1 VDPLTLLA
9 LANSAVL
16 AVKKGCQLYKD
27 IKGAA
32 GDVKEVLD
40 DLKTQFHKIPNPS
53 NAQVVQYNQEVA
65 RIQEIAKADPN
76 DVFTDIGNQLGALL
90 DAQDQLGKAL
100 LAEEIQIKPAYK
112 GEESV
117 GRRALRKIIIEARVD
132 SMMSELREMM
142 VYQAPQEL
150 GSLWHKYE
158 KTVEKIV
165 AKQEIAHAE
174 ELRLANI
181 AKCQREN
188 IRRRIKKQM
197 TSVVAVLFIIL
208 WFLWVMI
215 MIRTSH
221 TYRGLYSSPFWSCVL
236 C

>member
-1 VDPLTLLA
+1 MDPLTLLA
-9 LANSAVL
+9 LANAAVA

-40 DLKTQFHKIPNPS
+40 DLKTQFQKIPNPT
-53 NAQVVQYNQEVA
+53 NAQKIQFNEEVA
-65 RIQEIAKADPN
+65 RVQEIAKADPN

-100 LAEEIQIKPAYK
+100 LAEEIQIKTAYK

-132 SMMSELREMM
+132 SMMAELREMM
-142 VYQAPQEL
+142 VYSAPPEL

-165 AKQEIAHAE
+165 KEQEIAHAE

-197 TSVVAVLFIIL
+197 TSVLAVLFITL
-208 WFLWVMI
+208 WFLWLMI
-215 MIRTSH
+215 MIRMSH
-221 TYRGLYSSPFWSCVL
+221 TYRGAYSSPWWSCVL

>member
-1 VDPLTLLA
+1 MDPLTLLA
-9 LANSAVL
+9 LANAAVA

-40 DLKTQFHKIPNPS
+40 DLRTQFHKIPNPS

-100 LAEEIQIKPAYK
+100 LAEEIQIKTAYK

-142 VYQAPQEL
+142 VYQAPAEL

-165 AKQEIAHAE
+165 AEQEIAHAE

-197 TSVVAVLFIIL
+197 TSVLAVLFITL
-208 WFLWVMI
+208 WFLWLMVMI
-215 MIRTSH
+215 RMSA
-221 TYRGLYSSPFWSCVL
+221 TYRGAYSSPWWSCVL

>member
-1 VDPLTLLA
+1 MDPLTLLA
-9 LANSAVL
+9 LANAAVA

-27 IKGAA
+27 IKNAA

-40 DLKTQFHKIPNPS
+40 DLKTQFQKIPNPT
-53 NAQVVQYNQEVA
+53 NAQKIQFNEEVA
-65 RIQEIAKADPN
+65 RVQEIAKADPN

-100 LAEEIQIKPAYK
+100 LAEEIQIKTAYK

-132 SMMSELREMM
+132 SMMAELREMM
-142 VYQAPQEL
+142 VYSAPAEL

-165 AKQEIAHAE
+165 AEQEIAHAE

-197 TSVVAVLFIIL
+197 TSVLAVLFITL
-208 WFLWVMI
+208 WFLWLMVMI
-215 MIRTSH
+215 RMSA
-221 TYRGLYSSPFWSCVL
+221 TYRGAYSSPWWSCVL

>member
-1 VDPLTLLA
+1 MDPLTLLA

-40 DLKTQFHKIPNPS
+40 DLKTQFQKIPNPTP
-53 NAQVVQYNQEVA
+53 AQKIQYNEEVA
-65 RIQEIAKADPN
+65 RVQEIAKSDPN

-100 LAEEIQIKPAYK
+100 LAEEIQIKTAYK

-132 SMMSELREMM
+132 SMMAELREMM
-142 VYQAPQEL
+142 VYSAPAEL

-165 AKQEIAHAE
+165 KEQEIAHAE

-197 TSVVAVLFIIL
+197 TSVLAVLFITL
-208 WFLWVMI
+208 WFLWLMVMI
-215 MIRTSH
+215 RMSA
-221 TYRGLYSSPFWSCVL
+221 TYRGAYSSPWWSCVL

>member
-1 VDPLTLLA
+1 MDPLTLLA
-9 LANSAVL
+9 LANAAVA

-40 DLKTQFHKIPNPS
+40 DLRTQFHKIPNPS

-76 DVFTDIGNQLGALL
+76 DVFTDIGNQLG
-90 DAQDQLGKAL
+90 KAL
-100 LAEEIQIKPAYK
+100 LAEELANAAVYK
-112 GEESV
+112 GDESL
-117 GRRALRKIIIEARVD
+117 GRRALRKIIIEARLD
-132 SMMSELREMM
+132 SMMAELREMM
-142 VYQAPQEL
+142 VYSAPAEL

-165 AKQEIAHAE
+165 KEQEIAHAE

-197 TSVVAVLFIIL
+197 TSVLAVLFITL
-208 WFLWVMI
+208 WFLWLMVMI
-215 MIRTSH
+215 RMSA
-221 TYRGLYSSPFWSCVL
+221 TYRGAYSSPWWSCVL